1 MLSLLAAALARS
13 PNAAALAR
21 SPGAIMND
29 LPPCLAATLSPLLS
43 SATGE
48 PTADTD
54 PFAVK
59 MAAASAKAIGETGN
73 YLACTRL
80 VNGTQLVA
88 SYALVQ
94 FLPSQVAAS
103 SHQGPTSD
111 SKAVPLPL
119 FFGAC
124 LPRHCVDMDLRREF
138 EHELPRALNA
148 TKVSEHPEAEEEP
161 NPNRNPNPNPNPDPN
176 PNPNPNPTALVLT
189 LTLEGEN
196 PNP

>member
-94 FLPSQVAAS
+94 LLASQVPASGKQAAAS
-103 SHQGPTSD
+103 QP
-111 SKAVPLPL
+111 AL

-124 LPRHCVDMDLRREF
+124 LPRHCADVDLSHEF
-138 EHELPRALNA
+138 EHELPRAFNA
-148 TKVSEHPEAEEEP
+148 TKV
-161 NPNRNPNPNPNPDPN
+161 NFLKRGRG
-176 PNPNPNPTALVLT
+176 LILT
-189 LTLEGEN
+189 LYKPEPKPE
-196 PNP
+196 PEP

>member
-13 PNAAALAR
+13 PNAAALTR
-21 SPGAIMND
+21 SPGAIMID

-43 SATGE
+43 SAIE
-48 PTADTD
+48 APTD

-59 MAAASAKAIGETGN
+59 MAAASAKAIGEMGN

-94 FLPSQVAAS
+94 LLTSQVPASGKQAAAS
-103 SHQGPTSD
+103 QP
-111 SKAVPLPL
+111 AL

-124 LPRHCVDMDLRREF
+124 LPRHCADVDLSQEF
-138 EHELPRALNA
+138 EHELPRAFNA
-148 TKVSEHPEAEEEP
+148 TKV
-161 NPNRNPNPNPNPDPN
+161 NFLKRGRG
-176 PNPNPNPTALVLT
+176 LILT
-189 LTLEGEN
+189 L
-196 PNP
+196 